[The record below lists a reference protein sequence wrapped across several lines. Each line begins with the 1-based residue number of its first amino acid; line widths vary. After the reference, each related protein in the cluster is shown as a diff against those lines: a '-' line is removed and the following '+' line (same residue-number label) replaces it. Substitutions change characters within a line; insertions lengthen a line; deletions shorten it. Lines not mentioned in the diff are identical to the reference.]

1 MFTIWKWYWKNG
13 NVWHTY
19 DKDVWG
25 NNLQQQIEQ
34 AYQDML
40 GQGKTKA
47 TYQFLISE
55 NMYMYN
61 LFLDS
66 TREMYQVNVR
76 SGTKRQVKRKPE
88 KPISDDDLNRNGN

>member
-1 MFTIWKWYWKNG
+1 
-13 NVWHTY
+13 
-19 DKDVWG
+19 
-25 NNLQQQIEQ
+25 
-34 AYQDML
+34 ML

-88 KPISDDDLNRNGN
+88 KPISDDDLNRYGN

>member
-1 MFTIWKWYWKNG
+1 
-13 NVWHTY
+13 
-19 DKDVWG
+19 
-25 NNLQQQIEQ
+25 
-34 AYQDML
+34 ML

-88 KPISDDDLNRNGN
+88 KPICDDDLNRYGN